1 MISTGMKNLNQLRC
15 RAASPAATGFCGGG
29 LNWRRETAGSV
40 LLPKTISLTWLASS
54 LSSCSRREP
63 VLPASLLFPPVV
75 FALVFCDTILK
86 VSPSVFPVNS
96 VLLILLGFSW
106 IPAIPAHPKLVW
118 SLTVLA
124 SSPRTQSSLTSL
136 IRTIYLCGFSL
147 SLC

>member
-1 MISTGMKNLNQLRC
+1 MQSSFPRCNGILRWWLELEERDSRQCSAAKNHIANVV
-15 RAASPAATGFCGGG
+15 GFQS
-29 LNWRRETAGSV
+29 LF
-40 LLPKTISLTWLASS
+40 LLPQRTRPSCFAP
-54 LSSCSRREP
+54 LSP
-63 VLPASLLFPPVV
+63 LV

-124 SSPRTQSSLTSL
+124 SSPKTQSSLTSL

-147 SLC
+147 SLCLLSELQIII